1 MSEIKVSVSITLQGG
16 VMLTQAEAK
25 QLEKEKAGTGFDIT
39 KLKVEDKKGNKDAL
53 SIKTRKYKS
62 CSQSINMSKEAYD
75 YMTSKDSCLPNIKSY
90 VWAKMNKK
98 QRLEAHLDL
107 VCKALKGTSYTYK
120 VFDD

>member
-1 MSEIKVSVSITLQGG
+1 MSEIKISVSIALPGG

-25 QLEKEKAGTGFDIT
+25 QLEKEKTGTGFDIT
-39 KLKVEDKKGNKDAL
+39 KLKVEDKKGNKDVL

-75 YMTSKDSCLPNIKSY
+75 YMVSKDSCLPNIKSY
-90 VWAKMNKK
+90 VWAKMNKT

>member
-1 MSEIKVSVSITLQGG
+1 MSEIKISVSITLPSG
-16 VMLTQAEAK
+16 VMLTQDEAAH
-25 QLEKEKAGTGFDIT
+25 LEKEKAGLGYDMT
-39 KLKVEDKKGNKDAL
+39 KLKVEGKKGDTEIL
-53 SIKTRKYKS
+53 HIRTRKCKP

-75 YMTSKDSCLPNIKSY
+75 YMTSKDSCLPGTKSY
-90 VWAKMNKK
+90 VWAKMNKT

>member
-1 MSEIKVSVSITLQGG
+1 MSEIKISVSITLPGG

-25 QLEKEKAGTGFDIT
+25 QLEKEKTGTGFDIT
-39 KLKVEDKKGNKDAL
+39 KLKVEDKKGNKDVL

-90 VWAKMNKK
+90 MWAKMNKT

>member
-1 MSEIKVSVSITLQGG
+1 MSEIKISISVTLPGS
-16 VMLTQAEAK
+16 VMLTQDEAAH
-25 QLEKEKAGTGFDIT
+25 LEKEKAGLGYDMT
-39 KLKVEDKKGNKDAL
+39 KLKVEDKKRNTEIL
-53 SIKTRKYKS
+53 HIRTRKYKS

-90 VWAKMNKK
+90 MWAKMNKK

>member
-1 MSEIKVSVSITLQGG
+1 MSEIKISVSITLPGG

-39 KLKVEDKKGNKDAL
+39 KLKVEDKKGNKDVL

-90 VWAKMNKK
+90 VWAKMNKT
-98 QRLEAHLDL
+98 QRLEAHLDS

>member
-1 MSEIKVSVSITLQGG
+1 MNEIKISVSIILPGS

-25 QLEKEKAGTGFDIT
+25 QLEKEKTGTGFDIT
-39 KLKVEDKKGNKDAL
+39 KLKVEDKKGNKDVL

-90 VWAKMNKK
+90 MWAKMNKK

>member
-1 MSEIKVSVSITLQGG
+1 MSEIKISISITLPGG

-25 QLEKEKAGTGFDIT
+25 QLEKEKTGTGFDIT
-39 KLKVEDKKGNKDAL
+39 KLKVEDKKGNKDVL

-90 VWAKMNKK
+90 VWAKMNKT

>member
-1 MSEIKVSVSITLQGG
+1 MSEIKISVSITLPGG

-25 QLEKEKAGTGFDIT
+25 QLEKEKTGAGFDIT
-39 KLKVEDKKGNKDAL
+39 KVKVEDKKGNKDVL
-53 SIKTRKYKS
+53 SVKTRKYKS

-75 YMTSKDSCLPNIKSY
+75 YMVSKGSCLPNIKPY
-90 VWAKMNKK
+90 MWAKMNKT

-107 VCKALKGTSYTYK
+107 VCEALKGTSYTYK

>member
-1 MSEIKVSVSITLQGG
+1 MSEIKISVSITLPGS
-16 VMLTQAEAK
+16 VILTQAEAK
-25 QLEKEKAGTGFDIT
+25 QLEKEKTGTGFDIT
-39 KLKVEDKKGNKDAL
+39 KLKVEDKKGNKDVL

-90 VWAKMNKK
+90 VWAKMNKT

>member
-1 MSEIKVSVSITLQGG
+1 MSITLPGG

-25 QLEKEKAGTGFDIT
+25 QLEKEKTGTGFDIT
-39 KLKVEDKKGNKDAL
+39 KLKVEDKKGNKDVL

-90 VWAKMNKK
+90 VWAKMNKT

>member
-1 MSEIKVSVSITLQGG
+1 MSEIKISVSITLPGG
-16 VMLTQAEAK
+16 VMLTQAEAE
-25 QLEKEKAGTGFDIT
+25 QLEKEKTGTGFDIT
-39 KLKVEDKKGNKDAL
+39 KLKVEDKKGNKDVL

-90 VWAKMNKK
+90 MWAKMNKT

>member
-1 MSEIKVSVSITLQGG
+1 MSEIKISISITLPGG

-25 QLEKEKAGTGFDIT
+25 QLEKEKTGTGFDIT
-39 KLKVEDKKGNKDAL
+39 KLKVEDKKGNKDVL

-62 CSQSINMSKEAYD
+62 CSQSINMGKEAYD
-75 YMTSKDSCLPNIKSY
+75 YMTSRDGCPPNVKSFI
-90 VWAKMNKK
+90 WAKMNKK
-98 QRLEAHLDL
+98 SRLEAHLDL

>member
-1 MSEIKVSVSITLQGG
+1 MSEIKISMSITLPGS

-25 QLEKEKAGTGFDIT
+25 QLEKEKTGTGFDIT
-39 KLKVEDKKGNKDAL
+39 KLKVEDKKGNKDVL

-62 CSQSINMSKEAYD
+62 CSQSINMSREAYD

-90 VWAKMNKK
+90 VWAKMNKT

>member
-1 MSEIKVSVSITLQGG
+1 MSEIKISVSITLPGG

-39 KLKVEDKKGNKDAL
+39 KLKVEDKKGNKDVL

-90 VWAKMNKK
+90 VWNKMNKT

>member
-1 MSEIKVSVSITLQGG
+1 MSEIKISVSITLPGG

-25 QLEKEKAGTGFDIT
+25 QLEKEKAGLGYDMT
-39 KLKVEDKKGNKDAL
+39 KLKVEDKKRNTEIL
-53 SIKTRKYKS
+53 HIRTRKCKS
-62 CSQSINMSKEAYD
+62 CSQSINMSKEAYN

-90 VWAKMNKK
+90 VWNKMNKT

>member
-1 MSEIKVSVSITLQGG
+1 MSEIKISVSITLPGD
-16 VMLTQAEAK
+16 VMLTQDEAAH
-25 QLEKEKAGTGFDIT
+25 LEKEKAGMGYELT
-39 KLKVEDKKGNKDAL
+39 KLKVEGKKGNFDML
-53 SIKTRKYKS
+53 HIRTRKCKT
-62 CSQSINMSKEAYD
+62 CTQSINMSREAYN

-90 VWAKMNKK
+90 VWAKMNKT

>member
-1 MSEIKVSVSITLQGG
+1 MSEIKISMSITLPGG

-39 KLKVEDKKGNKDAL
+39 KLKVEDKKGNKDVL

-75 YMTSKDSCLPNIKSY
+75 YMVSKDSCLPNIKSY
-90 VWAKMNKK
+90 VWAKMNKT

>member
-1 MSEIKVSVSITLQGG
+1 MSEIKISVSIALPGG

-25 QLEKEKAGTGFDIT
+25 QLEKEKTGTGFDIT
-39 KLKVEDKKGNKDAL
+39 KLKVEDKKGNKDVL

>member
-1 MSEIKVSVSITLQGG
+1 MSEIKISVSITLLGG

-25 QLEKEKAGTGFDIT
+25 QLEKEKTGTGFDIT
-39 KLKVEDKKGNKDAL
+39 KLKVEDKKGNKDVL

-90 VWAKMNKK
+90 VWAKMNKT

>member
-1 MSEIKVSVSITLQGG
+1 MSEIKISVSVTLPGG

-39 KLKVEDKKGNKDAL
+39 KLKVEDKKGNKDVL

-75 YMTSKDSCLPNIKSY
+75 YMTSKDSCLPSIRPY
-90 VWAKMNKK
+90 MWAKMNKT

>member
-25 QLEKEKAGTGFDIT
+25 QLGKEKTGTGFDIT
-39 KLKVEDKKGNKDAL
+39 KLKVEDKEGNKDAL

-75 YMTSKDSCLPNIKSY
+75 YMTSKGSCLPNIKSC
-90 VWAKMNKK
+90 VWAKMDKK

>member
-1 MSEIKVSVSITLQGG
+1 MSEIKISVSITLPSG

-25 QLEKEKAGTGFDIT
+25 QLEKEKTGTGFDII
-39 KLKVEDKKGNKDAL
+39 KLKVEDKKGNKDVL

-90 VWAKMNKK
+90 MWAKMNKT

>member
-1 MSEIKVSVSITLQGG
+1 MSEIKISMSITLPGG

-25 QLEKEKAGTGFDIT
+25 QLEKEKTGTGFDIT
-39 KLKVEDKKGNKDAL
+39 KLKVEDKKGNKDVL

-90 VWAKMNKK
+90 MWAKMNKK

>member
-1 MSEIKVSVSITLQGG
+1 MSEIKISVSITLPGG

-25 QLEKEKAGTGFDIT
+25 QLEKEKTGTGFDIT
-39 KLKVEDKKGNKDAL
+39 RLKVEDKKGNKDVL

-90 VWAKMNKK
+90 VWAKMNKT

>member
-1 MSEIKVSVSITLQGG
+1 MSEIKISVSITLPGG

-39 KLKVEDKKGNKDAL
+39 KLEVEDKKGNKDVL